1 MKLRISIEKDND
13 KITFSLFSEKNDRL
27 RNPNF
32 GSTRYFTYKTT
43 NGSRFPDVH
52 PDRLALVAILNT
64 LPFVGERLKI
74 GWDVSAEFLQA
85 TKIISRIE
93 VSCTGNSQ
101 TPISRKESGR
111 HALSF
116 SGGADSTAALIVM
129 PQTTELVF
137 MLRSESKA
145 KSLYD
150 SDAAI
155 ESCRKLSRLGF
166 QVHIIESDF
175 EYLRDP
181 IGFPTDLSVSTP
193 AILLAESRNFET
205 IAFGTILES
214 AYGTSGKKFRDYK
227 ESSHFRL
234 WSRLFNAV
242 GLGYSLPVAGVSEVG
257 SSMLCKDN
265 PIGRVHQS
273 CIRGKWGEPCNNC
286 WKCFRKSTL
295 MAALNGI
302 SLPPDSIGM
311 ISKSKEV
318 RMRLLEDKPIKHEGV
333 IAYALKGS
341 EGGGEIANALRD
353 LTRCNILKT
362 NWMENWYPRSS
373 ELIDE
378 SYRDFTI
385 EQLSKYLGPMSE
397 SQVNDLEEW
406 ENQNDA
412 SREKKLNILLDILD
426 R

>member
-1 MKLRISIEKDND
+1 MRISFEKDHDN
-13 KITFSLFSEKNDRL
+13 IIFSIFSEKDDRI

-32 GSTRYFTYKTT
+32 GSSRRFSYKTT
-43 NGSRFPDVH
+43 DGSQFPEVH

-64 LPFVGERLKI
+64 LPFVGTDLKI
-74 GWDVSAEFLQA
+74 GWDVSSKFLQA
-85 TKIISRIE
+85 TKIISRIK
-93 VSCTGNSQ
+93 VSSTGNSQ
-101 TPISRKESGR
+101 TPISRKELGR

-129 PQTTELVF
+129 PQTSELVF
-137 MLRSESKA
+137 MLRSKSKSR
-145 KSLYD
+145 SLYD

-155 ESCRKLSRLGF
+155 ESCRKLTRLGF
-166 QVHIIESDF
+166 QVHVIESDF

-214 AYGTSGKKFRDYK
+214 AYGTSGNKFRDYK

-234 WSRLFNAV
+234 WSCLFDAV

-257 SSMLCKDN
+257 SSKLCKDN

-273 CIRGKWGEPCNNC
+273 CIRGKWGKPCNNC

-295 MAALNGI
+295 MAGLNGVP
-302 SLPPDSIGM
+302 LPPESIDM
-311 ISKSKEV
+311 ISQSKEV
-318 RMRLLEDKPIKHEGV
+318 RIKLLEDKPIKHEGV
-333 IAYALKGS
+333 LAYALKRS
-341 EGGGEIANALRD
+341 SGGGDIADALRG
-353 LTRCNILKT
+353 LTRSNTLKT

-378 SYRDFTI
+378 SYREFTI
-385 EQLSKYLGPMSE
+385 EQLCRYLGPMSE
-397 SQVNDLEEW
+397 SQIDDLEGW
-406 ENQNDA
+406 ENQNDP
-412 SREKKLNILLDILD
+412 SREKKLRILLSILNG
-426 R
+426 